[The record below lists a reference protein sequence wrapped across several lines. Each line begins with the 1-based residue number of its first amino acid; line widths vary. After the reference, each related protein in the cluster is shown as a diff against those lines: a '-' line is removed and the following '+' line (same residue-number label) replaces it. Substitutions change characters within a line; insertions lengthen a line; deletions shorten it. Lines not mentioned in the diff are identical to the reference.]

1 MGGTPALRTPGGTT
15 GGFPK
20 GGAGGARMTPGP
32 ERPKD
37 MLTFLAKKIAQMV
50 PVFLGIT
57 VISFFVIHLAPGRP
71 SDTLTDLNPKVSLE
85 VRERLEKLYGLD
97 RPLWE
102 QYRDWF
108 LRMVRLDFGA
118 SFTDGRP
125 VTAKILEAL
134 PVTLLINVASMVLI
148 LGLGVPLGALCAVRK
163 GTWTDKTVSTVLFLL
178 FAAPTFWLAL
188 LLMDL
193 VGVKLGAL
201 PVFGVKSIDHAYL
214 TGPQKILDVA
224 RHLVLP
230 VTISAIAS
238 LAGISR
244 YVRQNMVQTLR
255 QPFILA
261 CRSRA
266 LPQGLVIYRHAL
278 RNALLPVITIMGLSV
293 PALVSGSVIFESI
306 FAIPGTG
313 RLFFASVMA
322 RDYPVIMAMLV
333 LGAVLTLL
341 GNFLADIGYAV
352 ADPRIRYPK
361 NVA

>member
-1 MGGTPALRTPGGTT
+1 
-15 GGFPK
+15 
-20 GGAGGARMTPGP
+20 
-32 ERPKD
+32 
-37 MLTFLAKKIAQMV
+37 MV

-71 SDTLTDLNPKVSLE
+71 SDALTELNPKVSLE

-97 RPLWE
+97 KPIGQ
-102 QYRDWF
+102 QYRDW
-108 LRMVRLDFGA
+108 LTRIVRLDFGA
-118 SFTDGRP
+118 SFADGRP

-134 PVTLLINVASMVLI
+134 PVTLLINFASLVLI
-148 LGLGVPLGALCAVRK
+148 LGIGIPLGALCAVRK
-163 GTWTDKTVSTVLFLL
+163 GTWIDKAISATLFLL

-188 LLMDL
+188 LLMDWL
-193 VGVKLGAL
+193 GVKLGCL
-201 PVFGVKSIDHAYL
+201 PVFGIKSIDHEYL
-214 TGPQKILDVA
+214 SGPAKVLDIA

-230 VTISAIAS
+230 VTVSTIAS

-244 YVRQNMVQTLR
+244 YVHQNMVQTLR
-255 QPFILA
+255 EPFVLA
-261 CRSRA
+261 CRSRG
-266 LPQGLVIYRHAL
+266 LPQRLVIYRHCL
-278 RNALLPVITIMGLSV
+278 RNALLPVITILGLSL
-293 PALVSGSVIFESI
+293 PGLISGGVIFESI

-341 GNFLADIGYAV
+341 GNFLADIGYAL

-361 NVA
+361 NAA

>member
-1 MGGTPALRTPGGTT
+1 MII
-15 GGFPK
+15 
-20 GGAGGARMTPGP
+20 
-32 ERPKD
+32 
-37 MLTFLAKKIAQMV
+37 FLAKKIGQLV

-71 SDTLTDLNPKVSLE
+71 SDALTDLNPKVSLE

-97 RPLWE
+97 KPLVE

-108 LRMVRLDFGA
+108 LRMVRLDFGT

-125 VTAKILEAL
+125 VTTKILEAL
-134 PVTLLINVASMVLI
+134 PVTLLINFVSLVLI
-148 LGLGVPLGALCAVRK
+148 LGIGIPLGALCAVKK
-163 GTWTDKTVSTVLFLL
+163 GTWIDRSVSTTLFLL

-188 LLMDL
+188 LLMDW
-193 VGVKLGAL
+193 VGVKLDAL
-201 PVFGVKSIDHAYL
+201 PVFGIKSIDHAYFSV
-214 TGPQKILDVA
+214 PEKILDVA

-230 VTISAIAS
+230 VTVSAIAS

-244 YVRQNMVQTLR
+244 YVHQNMVQTLR

-266 LPQGLVIYRHAL
+266 LPERLVIYRHAL
-278 RNALLPVITIMGLSV
+278 RNALLPVITIIGLSI
-293 PALVSGSVIFESI
+293 PGLVSGSVIFESI

-341 GNFLADIGYAV
+341 GNTLADISYAM

-361 NVA
+361 NAA